1 MPAVRLPT
9 SYKSNDAVFM
19 NMPNMPNMPNIFVP
33 RRVPHPLHGS
43 AQVLPVPR
51 GPALAPRSSWK
62 PGLQR
67 SHKPQ
72 LPLSTNFG
80 PKYSEGAL
88 NKRSR
93 SQVRTKAC
101 LLRIQFASTNRQ
113 KYISEMWCSST
124 RTNFNW
130 FIRFYISTQWFQS
143 FF

>member
-113 KYISEMWCSST
+113 KCCCNMLQLAEVHFRNVVLKYKD
-124 RTNFNW
+124 
-130 FIRFYISTQWFQS
+130 QFQLVH
-143 FF
+143 